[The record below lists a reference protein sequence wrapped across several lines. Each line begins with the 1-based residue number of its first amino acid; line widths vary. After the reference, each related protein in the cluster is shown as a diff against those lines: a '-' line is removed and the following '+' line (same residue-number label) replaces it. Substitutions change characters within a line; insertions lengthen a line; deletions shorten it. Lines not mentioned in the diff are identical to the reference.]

1 MGVLIYSYIAVVC
14 REPPLLADK
23 AQLFKLRHKCTETYV
38 KNAKKRGNLT
48 DAPYF
53 FLYCII
59 YEG

>member
-38 KNAKKRGNLT
+38 KKAKKREKFVR
-48 DAPYF
+48 F
-53 FLYCII
+53 FRFAH
-59 YEG
+59 